1 MKYIK
6 CRFKLLS
13 DDKCLKKS
21 IGFNS
26 ANGIVKRMP
35 ELASSSLTR
44 QLILRIAPEI
54 IRQLFE

>member
-1 MKYIK
+1 M
-6 CRFKLLS
+6 FKKINWIQFS
-13 DDKCLKKS
+13 QW
-21 IGFNS
+21 
-26 ANGIVKRMP
+26 IVKRMP